1 MKKKI
6 ILSIILIVLMIIVDT
21 LINPS
26 YLIKSI
32 IKVVLF
38 LLIPMVLGEFKRI
51 EALCFFRISNKK
63 SLLKTLGIGIF
74 VYLGIIFSYFILSSF
89 IDLEII
95 KSILENSLKVNRGN
109 FILVAVYISFINSF
123 IEEFFFRGY
132 LFLDLLKYKGRGFA
146 YVYSALVFSIYHVGI
161 MGGWFNPVIF
171 ILALLGLF
179 TGGLIFNYLNEKNRN
194 ILNSYMVHMMANLA
208 INTIGLMMF
217 DII

>member
-6 ILSIILIVLMIIVDT
+6 ILSILLVLLMIVVDSY
-21 LINPS
+21 INPS

-51 EALCFFRISNKK
+51 EALGFFRISNKK

-146 YVYSALVFSIYHVGI
+146 YVYSALIFSIYHVGI

-179 TGGLIFNYLNEKNRN
+179 AGGLIFNYLNEKNSN
-194 ILNSYMVHMMANLA
+194 ILNSYVVHMMANLA